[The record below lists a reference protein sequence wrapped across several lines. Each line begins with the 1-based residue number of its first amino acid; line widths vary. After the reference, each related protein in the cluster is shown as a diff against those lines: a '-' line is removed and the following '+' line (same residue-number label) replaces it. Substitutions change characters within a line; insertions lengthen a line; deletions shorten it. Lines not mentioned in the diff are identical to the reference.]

1 MGILAVLDG
10 PNVALVSMPWVSAW
24 MPSIQLS
31 ILRQCLPTAAR
42 CDTYEL
48 FLDYAALISNPLY
61 RNLSEAGGI
70 VEEWVFA
77 KDYFEAEGVPM
88 PDGFLDEFP
97 PLGIAE
103 RDTERRVVSALAEV
117 SRDYLSRIETGIDWG
132 AYDVIAF
139 SLSIYQTAASLA
151 LARRI
156 KRRYPNVKI
165 VFGGNSCV
173 GPAGPAIL
181 KMSPY
186 VDVVV
191 RGEAELVFAALV
203 EAIHAGTDLSGLANV
218 VYREGGV
225 IQTTPAGG
233 LHPFRRA
240 IGYPNFDAFF
250 ERFTACR
257 ITNPERIWLPFESS
271 RGCWWGEKSQC
282 SFCGLHEIMKYRARP
297 ADEVIAELD
306 YLADRYGVPRFFA
319 TDLIMPNEYYRDFLP
334 ELVRSR
340 RDYQF
345 FYELKANVTWQQV
358 ALLSAAGVKDAQPG
372 LESLSSSVLRTMRKG
387 QTGAQVVQFLKW
399 GSEFGIEMQ
408 WNIIIGTPKEDPKEN
423 DLAAEQVPTLYHI
436 KPPRLI
442 HFELDRHSPIFE
454 NPAEFGLSNLEPLYI
469 YRFVFPIEDEI
480 LKDLVYRFEYDED
493 VWNGRPPWLSGKGEG
508 YEYPSV
514 YHNAVKRWEAA
525 AARGATCTVKLTD
538 GLAIITDTRFSEA
551 EEIRTLN
558 SAQTALYLF
567 LDHVRNRT
575 SAAQDFVQS
584 HPHAGEGLGGVCGVE
599 ALIVEWHAA
608 RLMFVEDNRIVAV
621 AVWNPPRDLPAD
633 QTLVSLLIES
643 PPKKHASDEG
653 AAVEKAALVNTGL
666 AS

>member
-1 MGILAVLDG
+1 MTGIDR

-31 ILRQCLPTAAR
+31 ILRQCLPEAAR

-48 FLDYAALISNPLY
+48 YLDYAALISNPLY
-61 RNLSEAGGI
+61 RKLSEAGGI

-77 KDYFEAEGVPM
+77 KDYFEGEGVPM
-88 PDGFLDEFP
+88 PGGFLDEFP
-97 PLGIAE
+97 PLDIAE
-103 RDTERRVVSALAEV
+103 RDIESRVVSTLAEV
-117 SRDYLSRIETGIDWG
+117 SRDYLAQLETEIDWG
-132 AYDVIAF
+132 AYDVVAF

-156 KRRYPNVKI
+156 KRRYPAVNI

-186 VDVVV
+186 VDVIV
-191 RGEAELVFAALV
+191 RGEAELVFADLV
-203 EAIHAGTDLSGLANV
+203 EALHAGTNLSELANV
-218 VYREGGV
+218 VYREGSE
-225 IQTTPAGG
+225 IRTTAAGE

-250 ERFTACR
+250 ERFAACR

-282 SFCGLHEIMKYRARP
+282 TFCGLHEIMKYRARP
-297 ADEVIAELD
+297 AGEVIAELD
-306 YLADRYGVPRFFA
+306 YLADRYDVPRFFA

-334 ELVRSR
+334 ELVRSGR
-340 RDYQF
+340 GYQF
-345 FYELKANVTWQQV
+345 FYELKANVKWKHV

-399 GSEFGIEMQ
+399 GSEFGVEMQ

-423 DLAAEQVPTLYHI
+423 ELAAEQVPTLYHI

-442 HFELDRHSPIFE
+442 HFELDRHSPIFV
-454 NPAEFGLSNLEPLYI
+454 NPEDYGLSNLEPLYI
-469 YRFVFPIEDEI
+469 YRFVFPMEDEI
-480 LKDLVYRFEYDED
+480 LNDLVYRFEYDED
-493 VWNGRPPWLSGKGEG
+493 VWNGRPPWLSGEGES
-508 YEYPSV
+508 YEYPKV
-514 YHNAVKRWEAA
+514 YHDAVKLWEAA
-525 AARGATCTVKLTD
+525 AARGATFTVELVD
-538 GLAIITDTRFSEA
+538 GLATITDTRFSDS
-551 EEIRTLN
+551 EEIRTLDD
-558 SAQTALYLF
+558 AQTTLYLY

-575 SAAQDFVQS
+575 SAARDFVKLN
-584 HPHAGEGLGGVCGVE
+584 PDIGERLGGVSGVE
-599 ALIVEWHAA
+599 ALIVNWQTA
-608 RLMFVEDNRIVAV
+608 RWIFVDDNRIVTV
-621 AVWNPPRDLPAD
+621 AVWDPPRELPAD
-633 QTLVSLLIES
+633 QLLGSLSDDLP
-643 PPKKHASDEG
+643 PPKSRPIDEVTAISSAKTAYVKAG
-653 AAVEKAALVNTGL
+653 AEP
-666 AS
+666 